1 MVLFV
6 FGDVYIE
13 YQYGIECLHRISI
26 WNGMSILYG
35 NAYNVYMEYN
45 NFIESSLVKIRS
57 SREEILKAKFTC

>member
-1 MVLFV
+1 
-6 FGDVYIE
+6 
-13 YQYGIECLHRISI
+13 
-26 WNGMSILYG
+26 MSILYG